1 MPSEPQRKRF
11 AITQHQRLLIHHYR
25 DENRGILHKS
35 IHKWA
40 EAEFRRKFSQST
52 ISESLGK
59 KYDFLDEIRLSA
71 AAKEVKKSRQAAFPL
86 LEEAVHEYCQRLLG
100 FGIPVTGEVIVR
112 CAQELWDRMDDFRGL
127 EKPEFSRGWLDGF
140 KSRFSY
146 KRYKKHGESATA
158 IAADDGEAIH
168 TLQELSQGF
177 AQEDQYNADETGLYW
192 RAAPDFTL
200 ATTPQRGSKK
210 DKTRITIFP
219 CSNATGTHRLDLWV
233 IGKSKNPRVFGRLLE
248 MIKIAWLPANT
259 TALHQPMDQG
269 IINNLKVYYKKIWLE
284 VIMNAVFSGKNPLL
298 EVTLLHAVQWAAE
311 AWRSVTDLTINN
323 CWVASSL
330 LGKRFGPIT
339 RPRDWDE
346 SREALRLVL
355 RQAAIRDAMDLQL
368 ILNGDDDALNAFVDP
383 PEEAVR
389 DSEEQLLDIIAKGF
403 TEVYPDDEDD
413 DFNRLM
419 PQQITYVEASSAI
432 ETLIKY
438 EAQREDHEPG
448 RGNLLLVLDREK
460 RGIERRWR
468 EARTGAQARFHREVP
483 FGCIVITCF
492 TVVQKRIRKREE

>member
-1 MPSEPQRKRF
+1 MTGKIFLEWLRYFESQIR
-11 AITQHQRLLIHHYR
+11 
-25 DENRGILHKS
+25 HK
-35 IHKWA
+35 
-40 EAEFRRKFSQST
+40 RRKVLLFLNNFSAH
-52 ISESLGK
+52 EVGV
-59 KYDFLDEIRLSA
+59 RLA
-71 AAKEVKKSRQAAFPL
+71 
-86 LEEAVHEYCQRLLG
+86 EEEG
-100 FGIPVTGEVIVR
+100 
-112 CAQELWDRMDDFRGL
+112 
-127 EKPEFSRGWLDGF
+127 
-140 KSRFSY
+140 
-146 KRYKKHGESATA
+146 
-158 IAADDGEAIH
+158 
-168 TLQELSQGF
+168 
-177 AQEDQYNADETGLYW
+177 
-192 RAAPDFTL
+192 
-200 ATTPQRGSKK
+200 
-210 DKTRITIFP
+210 
-219 CSNATGTHRLDLWV
+219 
-233 IGKSKNPRVFGRLLE
+233 LLE

-259 TALHQPMDQG
+259 TALHQPIDQG

-468 EARTGAQARFHREVP
+468 EARTGAQKQDSIEKYLLAALS
-483 FGCIVITCF
+483 
-492 TVVQKRIRKREE
+492 